1 MSEPVYPIVTRE
13 ETADGFIMRWDYG
26 PKQGVTVGIVHR
38 VPATDEEHE
47 RMRRGINAIIRPHGY
62 ELAD

>member
-13 ETADGFIMRWDYG
+13 ETEDGFIMRWDYG
-26 PKQGVTVGIVHR
+26 PKQGVTTCIVHR
-38 VPATDEEHE
+38 VRATAEERE
-47 RMRRGINAIIRPHGY
+47 QMRRSINQIIRPHGY

>member
-13 ETADGFIMRWDYG
+13 ETEDGFIMRWDYG
-26 PKQGVTVGIVHR
+26 PKQGVTTGIVHR
-38 VPATDEEHE
+38 VRATAEEQE
-47 RMRRGINAIIRPHGY
+47 QMRRSINQIIRPHGY